1 MQRRIMLFRSL
12 TPHPAPAAYAAQ
24 DRQSPSAAPCS
35 NIPAT
40 VMSSMAVVVVV
51 VEAKATKETKAARES
66 ARQQASVRAS
76 TVLPTLPERASACA
90 LSSTRSSYPPTAWTA
105 S

>member
-1 MQRRIMLFRSL
+1 MRRHIMLFRAL
-12 TPHPAPAAYAAQ
+12 TPPAPA
-24 DRQSPSAAPCS
+24 
-35 NIPAT
+35 T
-40 VMSSMAVVVVV
+40 VVSSVAVVVEVV

-90 LSSTRSSYPPTAWTA
+90 LSSTRSSYHPTAWTA